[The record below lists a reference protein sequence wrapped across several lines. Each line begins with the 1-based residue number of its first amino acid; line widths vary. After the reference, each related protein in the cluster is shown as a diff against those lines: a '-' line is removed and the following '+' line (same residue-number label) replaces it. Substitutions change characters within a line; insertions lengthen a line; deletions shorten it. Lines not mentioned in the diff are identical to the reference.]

1 MELNNERKH
10 YVKIDSDTERGK
22 IYALLDEV
30 ESDEKNGIDCL
41 LSNSGTGFELKN
53 L

>member
-30 ESDEKNGIDCL
+30 ESDEK
-41 LSNSGTGFELKN
+41 KWY
-53 L
+53 